1 MLVLEAKNIMKI
13 YGGKKGTPP
22 TTALCDVSLK
32 IEPGEFVAIMGPSGS
47 GKSTLLNLLG
57 GMDRVTSG
65 NIFINE
71 QDISGF
77 DESALAMF
85 KRKNI
90 GFVFQDFNLLDSLT
104 LKENVMLPL
113 ILDNKDSNYI
123 EKRANEMM
131 QLLNIEDI
139 SSKYPYNVSGG
150 QQQRAAVS
158 RALMNSPSILFA
170 DEPTGNLDSKSSK
183 SIMNCFT
190 KLNKDLKST
199 ILMVTH
205 DSFAAS
211 YANRIL
217 FIKDGNV
224 HMEIIKKGT
233 QKEFFEKILNCIA
246 VNGGEYYDL

>member
-1 MLVLEAKNIMKI
+1 MKI
-13 YGGKKGTPP
+13 YGGKKGTAP

-32 IEPGEFVAIMGPSGS
+32 IDKGEFVAIMGPSGS
-47 GKSTLLNLLG
+47 GKSTLLNLLS
-57 GMDRVTSG
+57 GMDKVTSG
-65 NIFINE
+65 NILINGK
-71 QDISGF
+71 DISTLNE
-77 DESALAMF
+77 ESLAIF
-85 KRKNI
+85 KRENI
-90 GFVFQDFNLLDSLT
+90 GFVFQNFNLLNSLT
-104 LKENVMLPL
+104 LKENIMLPL
-113 ILDNKDSNYI
+113 ILDNKDPSFI
-123 EKRANEMM
+123 EKRADEIMR
-131 QLLNIEDI
+131 LFDIEDI

-158 RALMNSPSILFA
+158 RALMNDPSILFA
-170 DEPTGNLDSKSSK
+170 DEPTGNLDSRSSK
-183 SIMNCFT
+183 VIMNCFT

-224 HMEIIKKGT
+224 HMEIIKKGS